1 MERATVPANRDRRR
15 DTRMPNEANPSGGD
29 VPEEEAPKLSK
40 AELIARAKQHFE
52 MVQKVRIYGG
62 LRMQEALA
70 AHLDIPLNRLSLDR
84 LQRLEQLCKRS
95 DISRGSTYV
104 ERGLLYGC
112 AIYETEMGYRIGY
125 LFLCNNREEK
135 DGDALVG

>member
-1 MERATVPANRDRRR
+1 MADDVSA
-15 DTRMPNEANPSGGD
+15 GD
-29 VPEEEAPKLSK
+29 APEEEEKKLSK

-52 MVQKVRIYGG
+52 MIQKVRIYGG
-62 LRMQEALA
+62 LKMQDKLA
-70 AHLDIPLNRLSLDR
+70 VHLGIPVNRLSLDR

-112 AIYETEMGYRIGY
+112 SIYETEMGYRVGY
-125 LFLCNNREEK
+125 LFLCPNREEQ